1 MRQKKISFSASY
13 LFVAL
18 AALLL
23 IQYWLSP
30 KVDNVSYTQFKN
42 LVKEYKINSVVISTN
57 QLKGFE
63 TRQDEKKEPLF
74 PEMIYRTPRVDDR
87 NLVEFLEDN
96 NVDIIAENENTFLKT
111 LLSWV
116 VPALIFVGIWMF
128 AIKKMGQAGPGM
140 MTLGKHKAKIVAQ
153 TDLGVDFSSVAGQ
166 DEAKQELEE
175 VIEFLKTPEKFT
187 RLGAKI
193 PKGILLV
200 GPPGTGKTLM
210 AKAVAGESGV
220 PFFSI
225 SGSDFIEMFV
235 GLGAA
240 RVRDLFDQAGKTA
253 PCIVFIDELDALG
266 KARGIGGISGGHDE
280 REQTLNQLLA
290 EMDGFETNKGV
301 IILAATNRPEILDP
315 ALLRPGRFDR
325 QILVDRPDLKERVAI
340 LKVHSKGVTL
350 ADSVDLD
357 VIARRTP
364 GFTGADLANL
374 VNEATLLAV
383 RKGKDKVDN
392 EEFEQAIDRII
403 AGLEKKN
410 RVMNDTEK
418 KIVAYHETGHALVA
432 AFTATAEK
440 VHKITIVPRG
450 IGSLGFT
457 MQLPTEDRY
466 LMSKTELLE
475 KIDVLLGGRAAE
487 ELTFGEITTGA
498 QNDLQ
503 KATNIARSMVTLY
516 GMNEKLGHATYN
528 EPGGQFLQQGIF
540 QQKEISDETAKLI
553 DDEVRTILDERMAMV
568 RNLLATKKDLLEKVA
583 TALLEKETLESEEF
597 LELVGLAKEET
608 APDSKAEEE
617 KESLNQK
624 TESPKTIAVVLLNLG
639 GPERLEDVEPFL
651 FNLFSDRMIIRL
663 GPAFMQKTI
672 ARFISRRRAPK
683 SAQAYAKIGGG
694 SPLGRITAEQAQ
706 ALEKELAA
714 LGSFKVSM
722 AMRYWQP
729 RAKET
734 LAALQNEGIQHIIA
748 LPLYPH
754 YSIATT
760 GSSVA
765 DLVEAGTIVFA
776 SLQTLKPSNPGLC
789 SPSISRPWQQPSKR
803 GRIVRREKAC
813 RCIQRPLPAGEI
825 HPGGRPL
832 CGAPQADH

>member
-1 MRQKKISFSASY
+1 MRQKKVSFSASY
-13 LFVAL
+13 LIIAL
-18 AALLL
+18 ASLLL

-30 KVDNVSYTQFKN
+30 KVENVSYTQFKN
-42 LVKEYKINSVVISTN
+42 LVKELKINSVVISTN

-63 TRQDEKKEPLF
+63 TRQDQKTEPLF
-74 PEMIYRTPRVDDR
+74 PEKIYRTPRVDDR
-87 NLVEFLEDN
+87 NLVEFLESN
-96 NVDIIAENENTFLKT
+96 KVDIIAENENTFLKT
-111 LLSWV
+111 LLSWI

-128 AIKKMGQAGPGM
+128 AMKKMGQGGPGM

-153 TDLGVDFSSVAGQ
+153 TDLGIDFSSVAGQ

-225 SGSDFIEMFV
+225 SGSEFIEMFV

-280 REQTLNQLLA
+280 REQTLNQLLV

-340 LKVHSKGVTL
+340 LKVHSKGVTM
-350 ADSVDLD
+350 AATVDLD

-383 RKGKDKVDN
+383 RKGKDEVDN

-410 RVMNDTEK
+410 RVMNNAEK
-418 KIVAYHETGHALVA
+418 KFVAYHETGHALVA
-432 AFTATAEK
+432 TFTATAEK

-457 MQLPTEDRY
+457 MQLPTEDRF

-528 EPGGQFLQQGIF
+528 EPGGQFLQQGVF

-553 DDEVRTILDERMAMV
+553 DDEVRTILDERMEIV
-568 RNLLATKKDLLEKVA
+568 RTLLASKKDMLEKIA

-597 LELVGLAKEET
+597 MELAGLAKEKT

-617 KESLNQK
+617 KK
-624 TESPKTIAVVLLNLG
+624 T
-639 GPERLEDVEPFL
+639 
-651 FNLFSDRMIIRL
+651 
-663 GPAFMQKTI
+663 
-672 ARFISRRRAPK
+672 
-683 SAQAYAKIGGG
+683 
-694 SPLGRITAEQAQ
+694 
-706 ALEKELAA
+706 
-714 LGSFKVSM
+714 
-722 AMRYWQP
+722 
-729 RAKET
+729 
-734 LAALQNEGIQHIIA
+734 
-748 LPLYPH
+748 
-754 YSIATT
+754 
-760 GSSVA
+760 
-765 DLVEAGTIVFA
+765 
-776 SLQTLKPSNPGLC
+776 
-789 SPSISRPWQQPSKR
+789 
-803 GRIVRREKAC
+803 
-813 RCIQRPLPAGEI
+813 
-825 HPGGRPL
+825 
-832 CGAPQADH
+832 

>member
-1 MRQKKISFSASY
+1 MRQKKISFSTTY
-13 LFVAL
+13 IIIAL
-18 AALLL
+18 GALLL
-23 IQYWLSP
+23 FQYWLAP
-30 KVDNVSYTQFKN
+30 KVNNVSYTQFKN
-42 LVKEYKINSVVISTN
+42 LVLENKITSVVISTN

-87 NLVEFLEDN
+87 NLVEFLEKN
-96 NVDIIAENENTFLKT
+96 SVDIIAENENTFLKT
-111 LLSWV
+111 ILSWV
-116 VPALIFVGIWMF
+116 LPALIFVGIWMF
-128 AIKKMGQAGPGM
+128 AIKRMSQAGPGM

-153 TDLGVDFSSVAGQ
+153 TDLGIDFSSVAGQ

-175 VIEFLKTPEKFT
+175 VIEFLQTPEKFT

-266 KARGIGGISGGHDE
+266 KARGLGGISGGHDE
-280 REQTLNQLLA
+280 REQTLNQLLS

-340 LKVHSKGVTL
+340 LKVHVKGVTL
-350 ADSVDLD
+350 DDSVDLD

-383 RKGKDKVDN
+383 RKNKDKVDT

-410 RVMNDTEK
+410 RVLNDNEK

-516 GMNEKLGHATYN
+516 GMNDKLGHATYN
-528 EPGGQFLQQGIF
+528 EPGNQFLQQQQLF

-553 DDEVRTILDERMAMV
+553 DDEVRTILDERMVIV
-568 RNLLATKKDLLEKVA
+568 RNLLATKKELLEKVA
-583 TALLEKETLESEEF
+583 TSLLEKETLESEEF
-597 LELVGLAKEET
+597 FELVDSAGRATKAEPAKE
-608 APDSKAEEE
+608 K
-617 KESLNQK
+617 
-624 TESPKTIAVVLLNLG
+624 
-639 GPERLEDVEPFL
+639 
-651 FNLFSDRMIIRL
+651 
-663 GPAFMQKTI
+663 
-672 ARFISRRRAPK
+672 
-683 SAQAYAKIGGG
+683 
-694 SPLGRITAEQAQ
+694 
-706 ALEKELAA
+706 
-714 LGSFKVSM
+714 
-722 AMRYWQP
+722 
-729 RAKET
+729 
-734 LAALQNEGIQHIIA
+734 
-748 LPLYPH
+748 
-754 YSIATT
+754 
-760 GSSVA
+760 
-765 DLVEAGTIVFA
+765 
-776 SLQTLKPSNPGLC
+776 
-789 SPSISRPWQQPSKR
+789 
-803 GRIVRREKAC
+803 
-813 RCIQRPLPAGEI
+813 
-825 HPGGRPL
+825 
-832 CGAPQADH
+832 GA

>member
-1 MRQKKISFSASY
+1 MRQKKISFSTSY
-13 LFVAL
+13 ILLAL
-18 AALLL
+18 ATLFL
-23 IQYWLSP
+23 IQYWISP
-30 KVDNVSYTQFKN
+30 KVVNVSYTQFKN
-42 LVKEYKINSVVISTN
+42 LVTEQKINSVVISTN
-57 QLKGFE
+57 QLKGYE
-63 TRQDEKKEPLF
+63 TRQDQKKEPLF
-74 PEMIYRTPRVDDR
+74 PEKIYRTPRVDDR
-87 NLVEFLEDN
+87 NLVDFLEKN
-96 NVDIIAENENTFLKT
+96 NIDIIAENENTFLKT

-128 AIKKMGQAGPGM
+128 AIRKMSQAGPGM
-140 MTLGKHKAKIVAQ
+140 MTLGKHKARIVAQ

-166 DEAKQELEE
+166 DEAKEELKE
-175 VIEFLKTPEKFT
+175 VIEFLKKPEKFT

-325 QILVDRPDLKERVAI
+325 HILVDRPDLKERVAI
-340 LKVHSKGVTL
+340 LKVHAKGVAL
-350 ADSVDLD
+350 ADSVDLE

-383 RKGKDKVDN
+383 RKGKDKVDTT
-392 EEFEQAIDRII
+392 EFEEAIDRII

-410 RVMNDTEK
+410 RVLNDREK

-432 AFTATAEK
+432 AFSTTAEK

-457 MQLPTEDRY
+457 MQLPTEDRF
-466 LMSKTELLE
+466 LMTKTELLE

-516 GMNEKLGHATYN
+516 GMNEKLGQATYN
-528 EPGGQFLQQGIF
+528 EPGGQFLQEQQLF
-540 QQKEISDETAKLI
+540 QKREISDETAKLI
-553 DDEVRTILDERMAMV
+553 DDEVRNILTERMTGV
-568 RNLLATKKDLLEKVA
+568 KDLLGTKKDLLEKVA
-583 TALLEKETLESEEF
+583 SALLEKETLESEEF
-597 LELVGLAKEET
+597 QELIDLPKDET
-608 APDSKAEEE
+608 E
-617 KESLNQK
+617 
-624 TESPKTIAVVLLNLG
+624 
-639 GPERLEDVEPFL
+639 
-651 FNLFSDRMIIRL
+651 
-663 GPAFMQKTI
+663 
-672 ARFISRRRAPK
+672 
-683 SAQAYAKIGGG
+683 
-694 SPLGRITAEQAQ
+694 
-706 ALEKELAA
+706 
-714 LGSFKVSM
+714 
-722 AMRYWQP
+722 
-729 RAKET
+729 
-734 LAALQNEGIQHIIA
+734 
-748 LPLYPH
+748 
-754 YSIATT
+754 
-760 GSSVA
+760 
-765 DLVEAGTIVFA
+765 
-776 SLQTLKPSNPGLC
+776 
-789 SPSISRPWQQPSKR
+789 
-803 GRIVRREKAC
+803 
-813 RCIQRPLPAGEI
+813 PAGKAAE
-825 HPGGRPL
+825 
-832 CGAPQADH
+832 GAKA

>member
-18 AALLL
+18 AALILF
-23 IQYWLSP
+23 QYWLSP
-30 KVDNVSYTQFKN
+30 KVNNVSYTQFKN
-42 LVKEYKINSVVISTN
+42 LVKEFKINSVVISTN

-63 TRQDEKKEPLF
+63 TRQDGKQEPLF

-87 NLVEFLEDN
+87 NLVEFLEGN
-96 NVDIIAENENTFLKT
+96 NVDIIAENENTFLKM

-166 DEAKQELEE
+166 DEAKQELQE

-225 SGSDFIEMFV
+225 SGSEFIEMFV

-280 REQTLNQLLA
+280 REQTLNQLLT

-340 LKVHSKGVTL
+340 LKVHCKGVTI

-383 RKGKDKVDN
+383 RKGKDDVDN
-392 EEFEQAIDRII
+392 EEFEQAIDRIV

-418 KIVAYHETGHALVA
+418 KFVAYHETGHALVA

-440 VHKITIVPRG
+440 VHKISIVPRG

-487 ELTFGEITTGA
+487 ETIFGEITTGA

-528 EPGGQFLQQGIF
+528 EPGNQFLQQGIL
-540 QQKEISDETAKLI
+540 QQREISDETAKLI
-553 DDEVRTILDERMAMV
+553 DDEVRTILDERMTEV
-568 RNLLATKKDLLEKVA
+568 KSLLATKKDLLEKVA
-583 TALLEKETLESEEF
+583 SALLEKETLESEEF
-597 LELVGLAKEET
+597 MELVGAAKEDIAQDT
-608 APDSKAEEE
+608 NTEEE
-617 KESLNQK
+617 KE
-624 TESPKTIAVVLLNLG
+624 A
-639 GPERLEDVEPFL
+639 
-651 FNLFSDRMIIRL
+651 
-663 GPAFMQKTI
+663 
-672 ARFISRRRAPK
+672 
-683 SAQAYAKIGGG
+683 
-694 SPLGRITAEQAQ
+694 
-706 ALEKELAA
+706 
-714 LGSFKVSM
+714 
-722 AMRYWQP
+722 
-729 RAKET
+729 
-734 LAALQNEGIQHIIA
+734 
-748 LPLYPH
+748 
-754 YSIATT
+754 
-760 GSSVA
+760 
-765 DLVEAGTIVFA
+765 
-776 SLQTLKPSNPGLC
+776 
-789 SPSISRPWQQPSKR
+789 
-803 GRIVRREKAC
+803 
-813 RCIQRPLPAGEI
+813 
-825 HPGGRPL
+825 
-832 CGAPQADH
+832 

>member
-13 LFVAL
+13 LIAAL

-30 KVDNVSYTQFKN
+30 KVNNVSYTQFKH
-42 LVKEYKINSVVISTN
+42 LVTESKINSVVISTN

-63 TRQDEKKEPLF
+63 TRQDAKKEPLF

-87 NLVEFLEDN
+87 NLVEFLEN
-96 NVDIIAENENTFLKT
+96 NNIDIIAENENTFLKT
-111 LLSWV
+111 LLSWI

-128 AIKKMGQAGPGM
+128 AIRKMSQAGPGM

-175 VIEFLKTPEKFT
+175 VIEFLKKPEKFT

-225 SGSDFIEMFV
+225 SGSDFVEMFV

-240 RVRDLFDQAGKTA
+240 RVRDLFDQASKTA

-280 REQTLNQLLA
+280 REQTLNQLLS
-290 EMDGFETNKGV
+290 EMDGFEANKGV

-340 LKVHSKGVTL
+340 LKVHAKGVTL

-383 RKGKDKVDN
+383 RKGKDEVDN
-392 EEFEQAIDRII
+392 DEFEQAIDRII

-410 RVMNDTEK
+410 RVLNDREK

-432 AFTATAEK
+432 TFSATTEK

-457 MQLPTEDRY
+457 LQLPTEDRF

-528 EPGGQFLQQGIF
+528 EPRGQFLQEGLF

-553 DDEVRTILDERMAMV
+553 DDEVRTILDERMAIV
-568 RNLLATKKDLLEKVA
+568 KSLLATKQDMLEKVA

-597 LELVGLAKEET
+597 LELIGQPQEEVSADAEVSEKEET
-608 APDSKAEEE
+608 
-617 KESLNQK
+617 
-624 TESPKTIAVVLLNLG
+624 
-639 GPERLEDVEPFL
+639 
-651 FNLFSDRMIIRL
+651 
-663 GPAFMQKTI
+663 
-672 ARFISRRRAPK
+672 
-683 SAQAYAKIGGG
+683 
-694 SPLGRITAEQAQ
+694 
-706 ALEKELAA
+706 
-714 LGSFKVSM
+714 
-722 AMRYWQP
+722 
-729 RAKET
+729 
-734 LAALQNEGIQHIIA
+734 
-748 LPLYPH
+748 
-754 YSIATT
+754 
-760 GSSVA
+760 
-765 DLVEAGTIVFA
+765 
-776 SLQTLKPSNPGLC
+776 
-789 SPSISRPWQQPSKR
+789 
-803 GRIVRREKAC
+803 
-813 RCIQRPLPAGEI
+813 
-825 HPGGRPL
+825 
-832 CGAPQADH
+832 

>member
-1 MRQKKISFSASY
+1 MRQKKISFSTTY
-13 LFVAL
+13 LIVAL

-23 IQYWLSP
+23 FQYWLSP
-30 KVDNVSYTQFKN
+30 KVNNVSYTQFKHMVTQN
-42 LVKEYKINSVVISTN
+42 KITSVVISTN
-57 QLKGFE
+57 QLKGYE

-87 NLVEFLEDN
+87 NLVEFLESN

-116 VPALIFVGIWMF
+116 IPALIFVGIWMF
-128 AIKKMGQAGPGM
+128 AIRKMSQAGPGM
-140 MTLGKHKAKIVAQ
+140 MTLGKHKARIVAQ

-166 DEAKQELEE
+166 DEAKQELAE
-175 VIEFLKTPEKFT
+175 VIEFLKKPEKFT

-200 GPPGTGKTLM
+200 GPPGTGKTLL

-280 REQTLNQLLA
+280 REQTLNQLLS
-290 EMDGFETNKGV
+290 EMDGFETNRGV

-325 QILVDRPDLKERVAI
+325 HILVDRPDLKERVAI
-340 LKVHSKGVTL
+340 LKVHSKTVTL
-350 ADSVDLD
+350 DDSVDLE

-392 EEFEQAIDRII
+392 EDFEQAIDRII

-410 RVMNDTEK
+410 RVLNDKEK

-432 AFTATAEK
+432 AFTSTAEK

-457 MQLPTEDRY
+457 LQLPTEDRY

-487 ELTFGEITTGA
+487 ELIFGEITTGA
-498 QNDLQ
+498 QNDLH

-528 EPGGQFLQQGIF
+528 EPGGQFLQEQQLF
-540 QQKEISDETAKLI
+540 KQKEISDETAKLI
-553 DDEVRTILDERMAMV
+553 DDEVRNILAERMEEV
-568 RNLLATKKDLLEKVA
+568 KELLAGKKDLLEKV
-583 TALLEKETLESEEF
+583 TTSLLEKETLESEEF
-597 LELVGLAKEET
+597 LELVGLAKDKAVPEENT
-608 APDSKAEEE
+608 EEE
-617 KESLNQK
+617 GD
-624 TESPKTIAVVLLNLG
+624 P
-639 GPERLEDVEPFL
+639 
-651 FNLFSDRMIIRL
+651 
-663 GPAFMQKTI
+663 
-672 ARFISRRRAPK
+672 
-683 SAQAYAKIGGG
+683 
-694 SPLGRITAEQAQ
+694 
-706 ALEKELAA
+706 
-714 LGSFKVSM
+714 
-722 AMRYWQP
+722 
-729 RAKET
+729 
-734 LAALQNEGIQHIIA
+734 
-748 LPLYPH
+748 
-754 YSIATT
+754 
-760 GSSVA
+760 
-765 DLVEAGTIVFA
+765 
-776 SLQTLKPSNPGLC
+776 
-789 SPSISRPWQQPSKR
+789 
-803 GRIVRREKAC
+803 
-813 RCIQRPLPAGEI
+813 
-825 HPGGRPL
+825 
-832 CGAPQADH
+832 